1 MRDRSPASA
10 TIAAVIPRLVATDLD
25 GTLLRS
31 DGTIDARTR
40 RAMAAMEA
48 SGVPVVL
55 CTARPPRVLGPLAQA
70 TGHRG
75 IAVCSNGSVIWD
87 LHTDSVVETF
97 PLTVEAARAVVARL
111 RAALPETTWAIERH
125 GVFAR
130 EPDYVPH
137 WPVPDDTIV
146 DELDALLTVPALQ
159 LMVRHPWLTGD
170 ELLARARDLVSDLAE
185 LSHSSTADT
194 LLEIGA
200 AGVSKASGLAL
211 LCERRRIDRADVMAF
226 GDMPND
232 LAMLQWAGRSI
243 AVANAHCDVIE
254 IADEVTASND
264 EFGVAVVLER
274 VLAGESV
281 GGAA

>member
-1 MRDRSPASA
+1 
-10 TIAAVIPRLVATDLD
+10 VLPRLVATDLD

-40 RAMAAMEA
+40 RALAAVEA
-48 SGVPVVL
+48 AGVPVVL
-55 CTARPPRVLGPLAQA
+55 CTARPPRWMRPLAQA

-75 IAVCSNGSVIWD
+75 LAVCGNGSIIFD
-87 LHTDSVVETF
+87 LHTETVLETF
-97 PLTVEAARAVVARL
+97 PFAVEVAREVVARM
-111 RAALPETTWAIERH
+111 RDALPDTTWAIERH
-125 GVFAR
+125 GAFAR
-130 EPDYVPH
+130 EPRYVPH

-146 DELDALLTVPALQ
+146 EELDALLAEPALQ

-170 ELLARARDLVSDLAE
+170 ELLARARELIGDLAE
-185 LSHSSTADT
+185 LSHSSNADT

-200 AGVSKASGLAL
+200 AGVSKASGLAV
-211 LCERRRIDRADVMAF
+211 LCERQGIDRAEVLAF

-232 LAMLQWAGRSI
+232 LAMLEWAGRSI
-243 AVANAHCDVIE
+243 AVANAHAEVMR

-264 EFGVAVVLER
+264 EGGVAQVLER
-274 VLAGESV
+274 LLERGSV

>member
-1 MRDRSPASA
+1 M
-10 TIAAVIPRLVATDLD
+10 IPRLVATDLD

-40 RAMAAMEA
+40 QAIARVEG

-55 CTARPPRVLGPLAQA
+55 CTARPPRWMGPLAQA

-75 IAVCSNGSVIWD
+75 VAVCSNGSVIWD
-87 LHTDSVVETF
+87 LHSDTAVETF
-97 PLTVEAARAVVARL
+97 PFAVDVAREVVARL
-111 RAALPETTWAIERH
+111 RAALPETTWAIERD
-125 GVFAR
+125 GVFVR
-130 EPDYVPH
+130 EPSYVPH

-146 DELDALLTVPALQ
+146 DELDALLAVPALQ
-159 LMVRHPWLTGD
+159 MMVRHPWLTGD
-170 ELLARARDLVSDLAE
+170 ELLARARELLSDLAE
-185 LSHSSTADT
+185 LSHSSTADAF
-194 LLEIGA
+194 LEIGA

-211 LCERRRIDRADVMAF
+211 LCERRGIEPADVLAF

-232 LAMLQWAGRSI
+232 LAMLAWAGRSV
-243 AVANAHCDVIE
+243 AVANAHQEVIDV
-254 IADEVTASND
+254 ADEVTTSND

-274 VLAGESV
+274 LLAGGSV

>member
-1 MRDRSPASA
+1 M
-10 TIAAVIPRLVATDLD
+10 TPRLVATDLD

-31 DGTIDARTR
+31 DGTLDARTR
-40 RAMAAMEA
+40 EAIARMEA

-55 CTARPPRVLGPLAQA
+55 CTARPARVLRPLAQA

-87 LHTDSVVETF
+87 LHTERVVDTF
-97 PLTVEAARAVVARL
+97 PFTVRAAREVVARL
-111 RAALPETTWAIERH
+111 RAALPEATWAMERH
-125 GVFAR
+125 DVFAR
-130 EPDYVPH
+130 EPRYVPH
-137 WPVPDDTIV
+137 WPVPDDTVIA
-146 DELDALLTVPALQ
+146 ELDALLGVAPLQ
-159 LMVRHPWLTGD
+159 LMVRHPWLSGD
-170 ELLARARDLVSDLAE
+170 ELVAHARELVSDLAE

-211 LCERRRIDRADVMAF
+211 LCQRRGVDRADVLAF

-232 LAMLQWAGRSI
+232 LAMLEWAGRSV
-243 AVANAHCDVIE
+243 AVANAHPDVIA
-254 IADEVTASND
+254 IADEVTGSND
-264 EFGVAVVLER
+264 EGGVAAVLER
-274 VLAGESV
+274 VLSDRSI

>member
-1 MRDRSPASA
+1 M
-10 TIAAVIPRLVATDLD
+10 ATDLD

-40 RAMAAMEA
+40 RALAAVEA
-48 SGVPVVL
+48 AGVPVVL
-55 CTARPPRVLGPLAQA
+55 CTARPPRWMGPLAES

-75 IAVCSNGSVIWD
+75 LAVCGNGSVICD
-87 LHTDSVVETF
+87 LHTETVLDTF
-97 PLTVEAARAVVARL
+97 PFAVEVAREVVARL
-111 RAALPETTWAIERH
+111 RGALPDATWAMERH
-125 GVFAR
+125 GAFAR
-130 EPDYVPH
+130 EPRYVPH

-146 DELDALLTVPALQ
+146 EELDALLAEPPLQ

-170 ELLARARDLVSDLAE
+170 ELLAHARELLSDLAE
-185 LSHSSTADT
+185 LSHSSNADT

-200 AGVSKASGLAL
+200 AGVSKASGLAV
-211 LCERRRIDRADVMAF
+211 LCERYGVDRADVLAF

-232 LAMLQWAGRSI
+232 LAMLEWAGRSV
-243 AVANAHCDVIE
+243 AVANAHAEVIE

-264 EFGVAVVLER
+264 EAGVALVLER
-274 VLAGESV
+274 LFGRGSV